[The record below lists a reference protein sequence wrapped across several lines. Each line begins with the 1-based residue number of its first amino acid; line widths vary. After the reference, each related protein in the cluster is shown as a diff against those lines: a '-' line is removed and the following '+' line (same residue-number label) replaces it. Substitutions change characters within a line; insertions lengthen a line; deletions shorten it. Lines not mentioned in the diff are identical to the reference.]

1 MFTQEEGTLE
11 VFRLVVGPD
20 EVEAEAEGSITE
32 YLIERGALY
41 GKKLGREKKKVKEF
55 DVVKDPLSGGWVL
68 IFMCERYYY

>member
-1 MFTQEEGTLE
+1 M
-11 VFRLVVGPD
+11 
-20 EVEAEAEGSITE
+20 EAEAEGSITE

-41 GKKLGREKKKVKEF
+41 GNKLGREKKKVKEF

>member
-1 MFTQEEGTLE
+1 MFTQEENTLE

-20 EVEAEAEGSITE
+20 VVEAEAEGSISE

-41 GKKLGREKKKVKEF
+41 GNKLGREKKKVKEF